1 MHSNF
6 NPIKTWLLAAVM
18 VWFIHGTVSVNA
30 ADPAA
35 QPAVNA
41 AAHAGATDHPE
52 ATKASIPVIK
62 QFAYSYLTAF
72 MFYLSIC
79 LGALILVILH
89 HLFDAGWSVPIRRFL
104 EHIAFLLPV
113 MGLLFLPIALLATQ
127 IYPWMTMNPPDH
139 SLAAKSVLFNQPT
152 FYVVAF
158 VIFALWTW
166 LTWNLRRWSI
176 KQDETGDPKCTIM
189 LRRYAAGGVW
199 IFALT
204 LTFAAIYWMK
214 SLQHQFF
221 STMYGVYYFAGS
233 TWTTLAT
240 CYLITIALSKGP
252 LKGVIFK
259 RQIYDIGVLLFA
271 FTVFYAYIHFSQ
283 YFLIW
288 NAAIPEET
296 FWYVLRE
303 KGSWWD
309 VGMIIL
315 FGHFVVPFV
324 TLLRIDVKLKL
335 SIMFPVCVWVW
346 CMHYLDM
353 TFNIMPV
360 LYPDGLHV
368 TIWDPICLA
377 VIGYVLYRVFKKS
390 FAAHAP
396 YPIRDPR
403 LKEAITWHEEP
414 DSTNVSNEGGAH

>member
-1 MHSNF
+1 MLSKFIH
-6 NPIKTWLLAAVM
+6 IKTWLLAAAL
-18 VWFIHGTVSVNA
+18 VWLIHSVATVEA
-30 ADPAA
+30 ADPVAKPVTTASA
-35 QPAVNA
+35 QAD
-41 AAHAGATDHPE
+41 HAGTGDAAVPL
-52 ATKASIPVIK
+52 IK

-79 LGALILVILH
+79 LGALVLVLFH

-113 MGLLFLPIALLATQ
+113 MGLLFLPIAFLATE

-139 SLAAKSVLFNQPT
+139 SLTTKRVLFNQPT

-158 VIFALWTW
+158 VIFLLWTW

-176 KQDETGDPKCTIM
+176 KQDATGDPKCTII
-189 LRRYAAGGVW
+189 LRRYAAGGIW

-233 TWTTLAT
+233 TWTMLAT

-309 VGMIIL
+309 VGMVIL
-315 FGHFVVPFV
+315 FGHFLVPFV
-324 TLLRIDVKLKL
+324 TLLRIDVKLNL

-346 CMHYLDM
+346 LMHYLD
-353 TFNIMPV
+353 
-360 LYPDGLHV
+360 
-368 TIWDPICLA
+368 
-377 VIGYVLYRVFKKS
+377 
-390 FAAHAP
+390 
-396 YPIRDPR
+396 
-403 LKEAITWHEEP
+403 
-414 DSTNVSNEGGAH
+414 

>member
-1 MHSNF
+1 MLSKFIH
-6 NPIKTWLLAAVM
+6 IKTWLLAAAL
-18 VWFIHGTVSVNA
+18 VWLIHSVATVEA
-30 ADPAA
+30 ADPVVKSATTA
-35 QPAVNA
+35 SAPAD
-41 AAHAGATDHPE
+41 HAGTGDAAVPL
-52 ATKASIPVIK
+52 IK

-79 LGALILVILH
+79 LGALVLVLFH

-113 MGLLFLPIALLATQ
+113 MGLLFLPIAFLATE

-139 SLAAKSVLFNQPT
+139 SLMTKRVLFNQPT

-158 VIFALWTW
+158 VIFLLWTW

-176 KQDETGDPKCTIM
+176 KQDATGDPQCTII
-189 LRRYAAGGVW
+189 LRRYAAGGIW

-309 VGMIIL
+309 IGMVIL

-324 TLLRIDVKLKL
+324 TLLRIDVKLNL

-346 CMHYLDM
+346 LMHYLDI

-360 LYPDGLHV
+360 LYPKGLHL
-368 TIWDPICLA
+368 TIWDPICLV
-377 VIGYVLYRVFKKS
+377 VIGSVLYWVFKKS

-403 LKEAITWHEEP
+403 LKEAVTWHEEP
-414 DSTNVSNEGGAH
+414 ETDSVTHQGGAH